1 MSEATPPKDLGPAV
15 RFPPPVLFVLGLAL
29 GVVLDRMKP
38 VPGIPDHPIV
48 AIAGGV
54 LVLMGLA
61 TVYTGIL
68 TFRRFRT
75 AVYPNRPAKLV
86 VDTGPFAYT
95 RNPMYL
101 GMTVFYGGMVLLLH
115 SVWAL
120 ALLPLVLAA
129 LLRFVIRREER
140 HLAQK
145 FPDAYAAYCARVPR
159 WL

>member
-1 MSEATPPKDLGPAV
+1 MSEPKPPRDLGPAV
-15 RFPPPVLFVLGLAL
+15 RFPPPILFVIGLGLGVLLDRIAPVRWIPDTPVAAIA
-29 GVVLDRMKP
+29 GVVL
-38 VPGIPDHPIV
+38 VLAGLGI
-48 AIAGGV
+48 
-54 LVLMGLA
+54 
-61 TVYTGIL
+61 VYTGIL

-101 GMTVFYGGMVLLLH
+101 GMTVFYCGMVLLSR

-120 ALLPLVLAA
+120 ALLPAVLVA
-129 LLRFVIRREER
+129 LMRFVIRREER
-140 HLAQK
+140 HLTQK